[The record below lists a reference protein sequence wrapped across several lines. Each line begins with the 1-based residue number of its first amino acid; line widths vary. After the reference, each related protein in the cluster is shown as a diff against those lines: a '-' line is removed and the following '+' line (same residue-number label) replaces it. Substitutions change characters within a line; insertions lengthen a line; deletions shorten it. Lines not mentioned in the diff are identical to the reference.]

1 MTYEYSD
8 IDPLEA
14 LYSRAREYGVER
26 LASDMGRRMG
36 KQVSHVVLRN
46 KLRHEVKTHLL
57 TFEEFSVIIE
67 LLEAHA
73 DADAKMPLRALC
85 WQHGMLAIAVP
96 ADDAE
101 VTPKDIMAQVG
112 DLASEFGDVIQEVT
126 TATADRRITA
136 KERKRIQLE
145 AEQLAQALMR
155 LCRSIDAVAEG
166 EEGDAHDAN

>member
-14 LYSRAREYGVER
+14 LYSRAREYGIES
-26 LASDMGRRMG
+26 LAGAMGRRMG
-36 KQVSHVVLRN
+36 KQVSPSVLRN

-57 TFEEFSVIIE
+57 TVEEFSVIVE
-67 LLEAHA
+67 LLEAHG
-73 DADAKMPLRALC
+73 DSDAKMPLRALC

-96 ADDAE
+96 ADVAP
-101 VTPKDIMAQVG
+101 VTAKDIMAQVG

-126 TATADRRITA
+126 TATADRRITS
-136 KERKRIQLE
+136 KERKKIQLE

-155 LCRSIDAVAEG
+155 LCRSIDAAAES
-166 EEGDAHDAN
+166 EEGDAHDAH